1 MAVTRPPR
9 KPQAVTTDD
18 KAAEEFIKGGGA
30 PVLAADRGVR
40 QVEAASEHE
49 PRAAAKRERK
59 PDLRETPRFS
69 IRLEKPFLK
78 EIEESLEDAKKVMGI
93 PRHIRLTKSD
103 FIEWAIRE
111 AITKVKKSA
120 K

>member
-9 KPQAVTTDD
+9 KPQAVATDD

-40 QVEAASEHE
+40 REDEAPE
-49 PRAAAKRERK
+49 PKAPAVRKERK

-69 IRLEKPFLK
+69 IRLEQELLD
-78 EIEESLEDAKKVMGI
+78 EIDANLDAAKAIMRI
-93 PRHIRLTKSD
+93 PKHIRLTKSD
-103 FIEWAIRE
+103 FIEWCIRE
-111 AITKVKKSA
+111 GLDKVKKSA